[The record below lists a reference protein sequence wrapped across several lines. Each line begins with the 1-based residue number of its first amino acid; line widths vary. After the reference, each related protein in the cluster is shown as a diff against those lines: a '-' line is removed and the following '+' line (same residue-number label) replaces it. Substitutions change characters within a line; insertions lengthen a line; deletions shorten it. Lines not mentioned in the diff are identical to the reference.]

1 MLYGVFFGM
10 NAAKRGILSL
20 GGKCDAKTEN
30 RLAVL
35 RLLLVLLFCAVAV
48 YLAWLMQKPELLQAA
63 AGQGSY
69 TCTAGTA
76 AGTIYDRNGVPLVN
90 TKSVCTA
97 VVSPTPEAAEALL
110 PHVLDAEA
118 FYEKLAQGKPFT
130 CTVDTADIACP
141 DVTVLE
147 IPQRYTTPQPAQH
160 VIGYTQEGKGVAGLE
175 SAYDAVLRG
184 VDSQWSVTFSV
195 DGKGKPLAGEAAQVR
210 YGANPVQGVMTTL
223 DIRMQRI
230 CETAGASLQKG
241 CVVVMDVESG
251 DILGLASF
259 PGYTPDALGEAM
271 QDPDSPMI
279 QRALY
284 AYPVGS
290 IFKQVTAACAYE
302 NGAETAFQWNC
313 NGAISIGSQRFRC
326 HDPQGHGLQN
336 LADAMRN
343 SCNPYFIALGQ
354 TLSGKELLETA
365 KALGFG
371 TETVL
376 TSNMIGSSGTLPTL
390 QQLKLP
396 AEQANFSFGQGVLTA
411 TPLQIT
417 RMTCAIAGNG
427 TLPAVRLVRGVTE
440 NGRTV
445 LREET
450 GLSETGISADTAQF
464 LRRLMCYTAA
474 DEDFQGMPAHVSMG
488 AKTSTAQT
496 GRVDES
502 GDEYCHGWVTA
513 FFPADCPQYAVTVLA
528 EDGGYGNQTAAP
540 VLRQIAAAI
549 MRL

>member
-1 MLYGVFFGM
+1 M
-10 NAAKRGILSL
+10 S
-20 GGKCDAKTEN
+20 
-30 RLAVL
+30 
-35 RLLLVLLFCAVAV
+35 
-48 YLAWLMQKPELLQAA
+48 
-63 AGQGSY
+63 
-69 TCTAGTA
+69 
-76 AGTIYDRNGVPLVN
+76 
-90 TKSVCTA
+90 
-97 VVSPTPEAAEALL
+97 
-110 PHVLDAEA
+110 
-118 FYEKLAQGKPFT
+118 
-130 CTVDTADIACP
+130 
-141 DVTVLE
+141 
-147 IPQRYTTPQPAQH
+147 
-160 VIGYTQEGKGVAGLE
+160 IGYTQEGKGVAGLE

-290 IFKQVTAACAYE
+290 IFKLVTAACAYE

-354 TLSGKELLETA
+354 TFSGKELLETA

-513 FFPADCPQYAVTVLA
+513 FFPAGCPQYAVTVLA

-549 MRL
+549 MGL

>member
-1 MLYGVFFGM
+1 MRKL
-10 NAAKRGILSL
+10 K
-20 GGKCDAKTEN
+20 N

-290 IFKQVTAACAYE
+290 IFKLVTAACAYE
-302 NGAETAFQWNC
+302 NGAEIRNLHLIQFHPTAFNDHHTRECFLISEAVRGEGAYLLNC
-313 NGAISIGSQRFRC
+313 NKERFMDRYDERLELAPRDVVSHAIILESRRTHSDNFYLDISYKDSEFIKNRF
-326 HDPQGHGLQN
+326 PMIYEKVLEQGYDMTKEPIPIFPCQHYLMGGIQVDDNSETTVPNLYAAGECSHTGVHGN
-336 LADAMRN
+336 NRLASN
-343 SCNPYFIALGQ
+343 S
-354 TLSGKELLETA
+354 LLEALVFSRQAALDIA
-365 KALGFG
+365 K
-371 TETVL
+371 
-376 TSNMIGSSGTLPTL
+376 
-390 QQLKLP
+390 KLP
-396 AEQANFSFGQGVLTA
+396 DAPKTF
-411 TPLQIT
+411 
-417 RMTCAIAGNG
+417 
-427 TLPAVRLVRGVTE
+427 
-440 NGRTV
+440 
-445 LREET
+445 
-450 GLSETGISADTAQF
+450 
-464 LRRLMCYTAA
+464 TAA
-474 DEDFQGMPAHVSMG
+474 E
-488 AKTSTAQT
+488 
-496 GRVDES
+496 
-502 GDEYCHGWVTA
+502 
-513 FFPADCPQYAVTVLA
+513 FPTKPNPQKIPKGLRT
-528 EDGGYGNQTAAP
+528 EI
-540 VLRQIAAAI
+540 RQIMQDNYFVIPNKEKLPEGFRRITEIRDQLLNGNYIVDADYVEAKSLATVAYI
-549 MRL
+549 ILKEVL

>member
-1 MLYGVFFGM
+1 MRKL
-10 NAAKRGILSL
+10 K
-20 GGKCDAKTEN
+20 N

-90 TKSVCTA
+90 TRSVCTA

-290 IFKQVTAACAYE
+290 IFKLVTAACAYE

-343 SCNPYFIALGQ
+343 SCNPYFIGADVFR
-354 TLSGKELLETA
+354 K
-365 KALGFG
+365 G
-371 TETVL
+371 T
-376 TSNMIGSSGTLPTL
+376 
-390 QQLKLP
+390 
-396 AEQANFSFGQGVLTA
+396 
-411 TPLQIT
+411 
-417 RMTCAIAGNG
+417 AGNG
-427 TLPAVRLVRGVTE
+427 KGSGLRNGNGADLQHDRLQR
-440 NGRTV
+440 
-445 LREET
+445 
-450 GLSETGISADTAQF
+450 DTA
-464 LRRLMCYTAA
+464 
-474 DEDFQGMPAHVSMG
+474 D
-488 AKTSTAQT
+488 
-496 GRVDES
+496 
-502 GDEYCHGWVTA
+502 
-513 FFPADCPQYAVTVLA
+513 
-528 EDGGYGNQTAAP
+528 
-540 VLRQIAAAI
+540 IAAAETAGGAGELFVRAGRSHGDTSANHPYD
-549 MRL
+549 MCHCRKRYLAGCAAGAWRDGKRADSAAGGNGTF

>member
-1 MLYGVFFGM
+1 MRKL
-10 NAAKRGILSL
+10 K
-20 GGKCDAKTEN
+20 N

-35 RLLLVLLFCAVAV
+35 RLLLVLLFCTVAV

-290 IFKQVTAACAYE
+290 IFKLVTAACAYE
-302 NGAETAFQWNC
+302 NGAEIRNLHLIQFHPTAFNDHHTRECFLISEAVRGEGAYLLNC
-313 NGAISIGSQRFRC
+313 NKERFMDRYDERLELAPRDVVSHAIILESRRTHSDNFYLDISYKDSEFIKNRF
-326 HDPQGHGLQN
+326 PMIYEKVLEQGYDMTKEPIPIFPCQHYLMGGIQVDDNSETTVPNLYAAGECSHTGVHGN
-336 LADAMRN
+336 NRLASN
-343 SCNPYFIALGQ
+343 S
-354 TLSGKELLETA
+354 LLEALVFSRQAALDIA
-365 KALGFG
+365 K
-371 TETVL
+371 
-376 TSNMIGSSGTLPTL
+376 
-390 QQLKLP
+390 KLP
-396 AEQANFSFGQGVLTA
+396 DAPKTF
-411 TPLQIT
+411 
-417 RMTCAIAGNG
+417 
-427 TLPAVRLVRGVTE
+427 
-440 NGRTV
+440 
-445 LREET
+445 
-450 GLSETGISADTAQF
+450 
-464 LRRLMCYTAA
+464 TAA
-474 DEDFQGMPAHVSMG
+474 E
-488 AKTSTAQT
+488 
-496 GRVDES
+496 
-502 GDEYCHGWVTA
+502 
-513 FFPADCPQYAVTVLA
+513 FPAKPNPQKIPKGLRT
-528 EDGGYGNQTAAP
+528 EI
-540 VLRQIAAAI
+540 RQIMQDNYFVIPNKEKLPEGFRRITEIRDQLLNGNYIVDADYVEAKSLATVAYI
-549 MRL
+549 ILKEVL

>member
-1 MLYGVFFGM
+1 MRKL
-10 NAAKRGILSL
+10 K
-20 GGKCDAKTEN
+20 N

-90 TKSVCTA
+90 TRSVCTA

-110 PHVLDAEA
+110 PHVLDVEA

-230 CETAGASLQKG
+230 CETAGASLQ
-241 CVVVMDVESG
+241 
-251 DILGLASF
+251 
-259 PGYTPDALGEAM
+259 
-271 QDPDSPMI
+271 
-279 QRALY
+279 
-284 AYPVGS
+284 
-290 IFKQVTAACAYE
+290 
-302 NGAETAFQWNC
+302 
-313 NGAISIGSQRFRC
+313 
-326 HDPQGHGLQN
+326 
-336 LADAMRN
+336 
-343 SCNPYFIALGQ
+343 
-354 TLSGKELLETA
+354 
-365 KALGFG
+365 
-371 TETVL
+371 
-376 TSNMIGSSGTLPTL
+376 
-390 QQLKLP
+390 
-396 AEQANFSFGQGVLTA
+396 
-411 TPLQIT
+411 
-417 RMTCAIAGNG
+417 
-427 TLPAVRLVRGVTE
+427 
-440 NGRTV
+440 
-445 LREET
+445 
-450 GLSETGISADTAQF
+450 
-464 LRRLMCYTAA
+464 
-474 DEDFQGMPAHVSMG
+474 
-488 AKTSTAQT
+488 
-496 GRVDES
+496 
-502 GDEYCHGWVTA
+502 
-513 FFPADCPQYAVTVLA
+513 
-528 EDGGYGNQTAAP
+528 
-540 VLRQIAAAI
+540 
-549 MRL
+549 

>member
-1 MLYGVFFGM
+1 MRKL
-10 NAAKRGILSL
+10 K
-20 GGKCDAKTEN
+20 N

-230 CETAGASLQKG
+230 CETASASLQKG

-271 QDPDSPMI
+271 QNPDSPMI

-290 IFKQVTAACAYE
+290 IFKLVTAACAYE

-313 NGAISIGSQRFRC
+313 NGVISIGSQRFRC

-354 TLSGKELLETA
+354 TFSGKELL
-365 KALGFG
+365 
-371 TETVL
+371 
-376 TSNMIGSSGTLPTL
+376 
-390 QQLKLP
+390 
-396 AEQANFSFGQGVLTA
+396 
-411 TPLQIT
+411 
-417 RMTCAIAGNG
+417 
-427 TLPAVRLVRGVTE
+427 AV
-440 NGRTV
+440 
-445 LREET
+445 
-450 GLSETGISADTAQF
+450 
-464 LRRLMCYTAA
+464 
-474 DEDFQGMPAHVSMG
+474 
-488 AKTSTAQT
+488 
-496 GRVDES
+496 
-502 GDEYCHGWVTA
+502 
-513 FFPADCPQYAVTVLA
+513 
-528 EDGGYGNQTAAP
+528 
-540 VLRQIAAAI
+540 
-549 MRL
+549 